1 MPSTT
6 GRTFV
11 DTNVLV
17 YAVDE
22 GEPAKRDRARA
33 VLTSAEPDDLVLST
47 QVLSE
52 FYVVV
57 TRKLTKPM
65 RSSDAAAAVR
75 ELAKLPVVPTDAAL
89 VVDAVELSGSAG
101 ISLWDAL
108 VVQAAVAAGCTRIL
122 TEDLADDTE
131 IAGVRIENPLRDG

>member
-17 YAVDE
+17 YAIDD

-33 VLTSAEPDDLVLST
+33 ILTEAEADDLILST

-57 TRKLTKPM
+57 TRKLAKPM
-65 RSSDAAAAVR
+65 RSADAAAAVR
-75 ELAKLPVVPTDAAL
+75 ELAKLPVVPTDATMVL
-89 VVDAVELSGSAG
+89 DAVELSGSEG

-108 VVQAAVAAGCTRIL
+108 IVQASAAAGCARIL

-131 IAGVRIENPLRDG
+131 IAGVRIENPFRGD

>member
-11 DTNVLV
+11 DTNVFV
-17 YAVDE
+17 YAVDD
-22 GEPAKRDRARA
+22 GEPAKRDRARGI
-33 VLTSAEPDDLVLST
+33 LTEAEADDLVLST

-57 TRKLTKPM
+57 TRKLAKSM
-65 RSSDAAAAVR
+65 RLADAAAAVR
-75 ELAKLPVVPTDAAL
+75 ELAKLPVVPTDAAMVL
-89 VVDAVELSGSAG
+89 DAVELSSSEGM
-101 ISLWDAL
+101 SLWDSL
-108 VVQAAVAAGCTRIL
+108 IVQASAAAGCTRIL

-131 IAGVRIENPLRDG
+131 IVGVRIENPFRGD